1 MENSRSSLGSFPITS
16 SYSGKYAESSLLNR
30 VPSCDRS
37 FRLSSLR
44 SAKMGC
50 SLSISC
56 RMPLATFRWCFV
68 GCWGRET
75 SSAGCGSGGGFRFG
89 AAVADRCA
97 GGRAGADRTSERV
110 LLDLLL
116 LTTTDRVWGC
126 GLGGG
131 RISSAILDRL
141 AFRGS
146 SSWSLASRGRFLRPI
161 LASCG
166 VVKGGLS
173 GLSLL
178 LLLLLPGR
186 TATLCRAEDRVARP
200 RALLLRD
207 ERREMGAIDGR
218 GIVAHGTV
226 CMV

>member
-1 MENSRSSLGSFPITS
+1 MGFGGGGT
-16 SYSGKYAESSLLNR
+16 
-30 VPSCDRS
+30 C
-37 FRLSSLR
+37 
-44 SAKMGC
+44 SAGC
-50 SLSISC
+50 
-56 RMPLATFRWCFV
+56 
-68 GCWGRET
+68 GCGG
-75 SSAGCGSGGGFRFG
+75 GCGSGGGLCFG
-89 AAVADRCA
+89 AAVADR
-97 GGRAGADRTSERV
+97 GADRTGGTSERA

-116 LTTTDRVWGC
+116 LTTTDRVWGV

-141 AFRGS
+141 AFSGS
-146 SSWSLASRGRFLRPI
+146 SSWASGSRGRFLRPI

-166 VVKGGLS
+166 VVKG

-207 ERREMGAIDGR
+207 ERREVGAIDIDGR
-218 GIVAHGTV
+218 GRVAHGLRGRAGGGRRGWASRV
-226 CMV
+226 ELNGLS